1 MPTSDAEL
9 DRAVRVA
16 IGRAI
21 KMTGRIPTIA
31 DVATQESLER
41 DAVDASFA
49 RMIERRVFI
58 PMPDSHEIYAFN
70 PFCVG
75 PTDFFVTA
83 GGHLHFAICAWD
95 ALGIAPA
102 LGTEGTIEAR
112 CGDCAQPIGIDVDG
126 KGGARA
132 MGDVVVGIGVPARD
146 FWKDIIH
153 T

>member
-1 MPTSDAEL
+1 MSEAEL
-9 DRAVRVA
+9 DRDVRVA
-16 IGRAI
+16 IGRSI

-31 DVATQESLER
+31 ELPTQESLER
-41 DAVDASFA
+41 DVVDASFG
-49 RMIERRVFI
+49 RMIDAHVFI

-83 GGHLHFAICAWD
+83 AGHLHFAICAWD
-95 ALGIAPA
+95 ALGISPA
-102 LGTEGTIEAR
+102 LGAEGTVEAR
-112 CGDCAQPIGIDVDG
+112 CGDCALPIGIDVDG

-132 MGDVVVGIGVPARD
+132 IGEVVVQIAVPARD